1 MYVGCTDSFDSQ
13 VETVS
18 CIGCVHRNSTALSIR
33 DAEMRFSTLQI
44 HSRKFCAEFCVV
56 CMYVLCVVCEFY
68 HMFIVYDLKC
78 LTFTSAWNTRKI
90 QPTSYARVSS
100 FTTTKRSFFPCW

>member
-18 CIGCVHRNSTALSIR
+18 CIGCGHRNSTALSIR

-68 HMFIVYDLKC
+68 HNIVYDLNFWI
-78 LTFTSAWNTRKI
+78 FTSAWNTRKM
-90 QPTSYARVSS
+90 QPTRCTCVTS